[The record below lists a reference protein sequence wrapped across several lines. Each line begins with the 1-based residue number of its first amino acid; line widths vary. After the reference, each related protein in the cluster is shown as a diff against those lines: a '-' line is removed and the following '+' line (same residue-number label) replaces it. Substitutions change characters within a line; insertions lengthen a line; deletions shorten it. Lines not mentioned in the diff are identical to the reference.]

1 MAKVVEPEVV
11 GETGGGSGAAPLPT
25 EGATAEGRPLL
36 TDEDQAVRPLLG
48 EPGEVLPQLLVQEGR
63 EYDDS
68 GARGG
73 LGGAGS
79 ALAVGPL
86 GLGAADAD
94 DEVVGVDV
102 PAPEAM
108 RLSVADSARMP
119 AGAEGRLSEP
129 VITVRPNWP
138 GTAERHAMGA
148 STWDYVTPYRGD
160 LEATLGALHDEV
172 FQKLYGDDEEYG
184 SREELYADG
193 EFMGEE
199 GTHSILDVHRIVA
212 TTEAPRGHREADYFT
227 LRPLSSDRLV
237 HHFGTD
243 RPTVQQYQD
252 AMARSYEAARTRRF
266 GDEDTT
272 LRGEHRMR
280 WTGVYVL
287 LYTENR
293 ITHVGFFG
301 SSGD

>member
-1 MAKVVEPEVV
+1 
-11 GETGGGSGAAPLPT
+11 
-25 EGATAEGRPLL
+25 
-36 TDEDQAVRPLLG
+36 
-48 EPGEVLPQLLVQEGR
+48 
-63 EYDDS
+63 
-68 GARGG
+68 
-73 LGGAGS
+73 
-79 ALAVGPL
+79 
-86 GLGAADAD
+86 
-94 DEVVGVDV
+94 
-102 PAPEAM
+102 
-108 RLSVADSARMP
+108 
-119 AGAEGRLSEP
+119 
-129 VITVRPNWP
+129 
-138 GTAERHAMGA
+138 MGA

-184 SREELYADG
+184 SREELYADE

-212 TTEAPRGHREADYFT
+212 TTEAPRGHKEADYFT